1 MKEVLEILKREIR
14 NVSKDS
20 SLFLILLLAP
30 ILYAFMYGS
39 IYLNKGEEKVRL
51 ALIDN
56 DGTAIS
62 RTLTQQLNSTPMIE
76 IVPSSNISEAQE
88 MMFQGEVQGYF
99 YIQSG
104 FEKNIFSLKQTN
116 VNLVLNASRFLPSSD
131 LLSTATKVCLTV
143 GAGVRKTYFN
153 KQGMGEDEAMKMT
166 NPINM
171 DYRPLYNSSMT
182 YGAFLLP
189 GLLAIILQQTLL
201 IGVAAA
207 FTSEREEKKLLN
219 LYQISKQSISKMIFG
234 KSMLYFIVFMIF
246 GFFFSVVNF
255 SVFDVEVRGNYF
267 DLAVVSALFIATI
280 IVFGM
285 LIGSFFKTKLFA
297 FQVLVFSSYPIFL
310 ITGYSMPYQAL
321 PRFVQV
327 LSDALPTSPFL
338 KTYISIVQA
347 GGSLSHNL
355 SSIIHLIVLW
365 IVFELLLI
373 LRIKYLVKI

>member
-1 MKEVLEILKREIR
+1 MKEILEILKRELR

-62 RTLTQQLNSTPMIE
+62 RTLTEQLNSTPMIE
-76 IVPSSNISEAQE
+76 IVPSSNLSEAQE
-88 MMFQGEVQGYF
+88 KMFQGDVQGYF

-104 FEKNIFSLKQTN
+104 FEKNIFSQKQAN

-182 YGAFLLP
+182 YGSFLLP

-219 LYQISKQSISKMIFG
+219 LYQVSKQSISKMIFG
-234 KSMLYFIVFMIF
+234 KSLLYFIVFMIF
-246 GFFFSVVNF
+246 GLFFSVVNF
-255 SVFDVEVRGNYF
+255 SVFGVEVRGNYL
-267 DLAVVSALFIATI
+267 DLAVVSALFISTI

-321 PRFVQV
+321 PKFVQM
-327 LSDALPTSPFL
+327 LSDTLPTSPFL

-347 GGSLSHNL
+347 GGSLSDNI
-355 SSIIHLIVLW
+355 SSVIHLIVLW
-365 IVFELLLI
+365 IVFKLLLI
-373 LRIKYLVKI
+373 FRIKYLVKT

>member
-182 YGAFLLP
+182 YGAFL
-189 GLLAIILQQTLL
+189 
-201 IGVAAA
+201 
-207 FTSEREEKKLLN
+207 
-219 LYQISKQSISKMIFG
+219 
-234 KSMLYFIVFMIF
+234 
-246 GFFFSVVNF
+246 
-255 SVFDVEVRGNYF
+255 
-267 DLAVVSALFIATI
+267 
-280 IVFGM
+280 
-285 LIGSFFKTKLFA
+285 
-297 FQVLVFSSYPIFL
+297 FL
-310 ITGYSMPYQAL
+310 MVY
-321 PRFVQV
+321 
-327 LSDALPTSPFL
+327 
-338 KTYISIVQA
+338 
-347 GGSLSHNL
+347 
-355 SSIIHLIVLW
+355 
-365 IVFELLLI
+365 
-373 LRIKYLVKI
+373 